1 MASQA
6 EILKQKAKEAID
18 VYSDDLYDLNK
29 SIWENPELSFQERY
43 AHDQLTEF
51 LAERGFDVTPHYTL
65 DTAFRAESGE
75 DGGLTI
81 GLISEYDALPEVGHA
96 CGHNL
101 IAESGVAAA
110 LGLKIALDAVNQ
122 KLKVKIVLFG
132 TPAEEGGGG
141 KILMIND
148 GCFKD
153 IDLCMMVHPC
163 PVDVLKPD
171 ILARDS
177 VTVTYKG
184 HAAHAAA
191 FPWEGINA
199 LDAAVMAYNSVS
211 VLRQQMKP
219 TWRVHVII
227 SEGGVKPNII
237 PDRAQLKCYIR
248 AQTDDDLEVLKK
260 KVTGCFEAAATAT
273 GCKVA
278 IEWKSPIKYSHLDTN
293 NTLAEFYQANAETL
307 GVTFPPKVDF
317 TASTDMGN
325 VSHVVPSIH
334 VMYSIGT
341 TAPNH
346 SHAFTT
352 AAATQLASEKTLIA
366 SKAMAMTAIDVLC
379 KQGLIDKV
387 RDDFKKSHVT
397 SNE

>member
-1 MASQA
+1 MADSQT

-18 VYSDDLYDLNK
+18 IHSAELYDLNRC
-29 SIWENPELSFQERY
+29 IWENPELAFQESY

-51 LAERGFDVTPHYTL
+51 LAAYGFDVTPHFTL
-65 DTAFRAESGE
+65 DTAFRAETGE
-75 DGGLTI
+75 DGGLTV
-81 GLISEYDALPEVGHA
+81 GLICEYDALPEVGHA

-110 LGLKIALDAVNQ
+110 LGLKIALDAVTQ
-122 KLKVKIVLFG
+122 KPQVKIVVLG

-141 KILMIND
+141 KILMINN

-153 IDLCMMVHPC
+153 IDFCMMVHPS
-163 PVDVLKPD
+163 PADVLKPS
-171 ILARDS
+171 ILARVR

-199 LDAAVMAYNSVS
+199 LDAAVMAYNNISA
-211 VLRQQMKP
+211 LRQQLKP
-219 TWRVHVII
+219 TWRVHGII

-237 PDRAQLKCYIR
+237 PDRAQLIYNLR
-248 AQTDDDLEVLKK
+248 APTDGELIVLRE
-260 KVTGCFEAAATAT
+260 KVKSCFEAAASAT
-273 GCKVA
+273 GCEVCV
-278 IEWKSPIKYSHLDTN
+278 EWEPNCYSNLDTN
-293 NTLAEFYQANAETL
+293 NTLAELYQANAETL
-307 GVTFPPKVDF
+307 GVAFTCGEEF

-334 VMYSIGT
+334 PMYAIGT
-341 TAPNH
+341 KAANH

-352 AAATQLASEKTLIA
+352 AAATELANEKTLIA
-366 SKAMAMTAIDVLC
+366 SKALAMTAIDVLC
-379 KQGLIDKV
+379 NPDLIGKV
-387 RDDFKKSHVT
+387 RNDFVKSHPT
-397 SNE
+397 NK